1 MKKIV
6 LMLFGLVIFL
16 YGQNPSEK
24 NMFNPDSDYIY
35 YGKYKSS
42 FYYAVQEK
50 NFPDSPLSAKMLDMK
65 DNTIVLVHPDFKRKA
80 DLEGTARLFD
90 GRILNYVSH
99 KKDGIRYQV
108 IEGANYGLG
117 VENYKLIP
125 YRTIAVDPYH
135 ILIGSVVFIPQAVG
149 IPLSN
154 CIYHDG
160 YFLAHDIGKVI
171 KGKRI
176 DFFVGFDKDT
186 NNSFSM
192 SGKILNAQ
200 EVDLYIVH
208 GIMERTINLK
218 YCLQYRWKLNKQL
231 YEMTASE
238 LDTIMA
244 YVNRTKKTIREK
256 ITFYSKRSKG
266 TPYLLFCLGEGHNAP
281 YDADPQIDFGRV
293 DCMTFCEQ
301 ILALSISRDY
311 RQMFKNLQKI
321 RYKDG
326 QINILSRNHYTV
338 ADWLPNNNWLLYNV
352 SEEIGGKY
360 CAEMTK
366 TIDRKA
372 FFLGQLLPKIALK
385 DIMSPQTLTVKY
397 IPIENLLKIKNLLKG
412 GEIISILS
420 KAEGIFSSHMGII
433 VKDSWGNLIF
443 RHASSFEK
451 NRQVMDIKYDELVDN
466 LGHSNSEEGILFIRV
481 KEKI

>member
-1 MKKIV
+1 
-6 LMLFGLVIFL
+6 
-16 YGQNPSEK
+16 
-24 NMFNPDSDYIY
+24 
-35 YGKYKSS
+35 
-42 FYYAVQEK
+42 
-50 NFPDSPLSAKMLDMK
+50 
-65 DNTIVLVHPDFKRKA
+65 
-80 DLEGTARLFD
+80 
-90 GRILNYVSH
+90 
-99 KKDGIRYQV
+99 
-108 IEGANYGLG
+108 
-117 VENYKLIP
+117 
-125 YRTIAVDPYH
+125 
-135 ILIGSVVFIPQAVG
+135 
-149 IPLSN
+149 
-154 CIYHDG
+154 
-160 YFLAHDIGKVI
+160 
-171 KGKRI
+171 
-176 DFFVGFDKDT
+176 
-186 NNSFSM
+186 
-192 SGKILNAQ
+192 
-200 EVDLYIVH
+200 
-208 GIMERTINLK
+208 
-218 YCLQYRWKLNKQL
+218 
-231 YEMTASE
+231 
-238 LDTIMA
+238 
-244 YVNRTKKTIREK
+244 
-256 ITFYSKRSKG
+256 
-266 TPYLLFCLGEGHNAP
+266 
-281 YDADPQIDFGRV
+281 
-293 DCMTFCEQ
+293 
-301 ILALSISRDY
+301 
-311 RQMFKNLQKI
+311 MFKNLQKI